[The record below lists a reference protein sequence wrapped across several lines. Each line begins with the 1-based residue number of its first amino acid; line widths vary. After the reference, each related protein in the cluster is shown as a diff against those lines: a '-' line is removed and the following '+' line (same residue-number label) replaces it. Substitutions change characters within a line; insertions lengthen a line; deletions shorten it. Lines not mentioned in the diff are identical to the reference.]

1 MSRSIFACRS
11 CNEPLG
17 VRHHSGQLHVR
28 PGVTVYANS
37 EGKAG
42 PFIRLVCPK
51 CHRHRDYHD
60 GRVVIGG
67 TVVIADGDGASEPG

>member
-1 MSRSIFACRS
+1 MRRSIFACRS

-28 PGVTVYANS
+28 PGVTVYAS
-37 EGKAG
+37 AEGKAG

-51 CHRHRDYHD
+51 CHRHRNYHG

-67 TVVIADGDGASEPG
+67 EVVTTDCDGEPAPG